1 MEGVSVERIIRD
13 SEYSMETKHW
23 HTECEIQYI
32 VEGSRLYFI
41 EDKKYNVGKGS
52 LIIVDADQIHQTT
65 TGREAY
71 HERIMLLV
79 EKDMFTDKYA
89 ALGFD
94 LTDFF
99 QKCRGKV
106 KIPAEH
112 RNDAEKI
119 FVDIAEELR
128 KKDEGYEIIVQVRM
142 LELWLLVM
150 RIKLNAISSV
160 DDASAGSGKSNL
172 VSDIVDYIRIHY
184 KQSMSLE
191 DISERFYIN
200 KSYLSRIFKNTT
212 GFTVNEFI
220 NIQRIRR
227 AQLLIEN
234 PGLNISEVA
243 RMVGYGNISY
253 FTRVFKK
260 YIESSPSK
268 YRKKRLAYQ
277 QSIREK
283 SGK

>member
-1 MEGVSVERIIRD
+1 MEGLSVERIIRD

-41 EDKKYNVGKGS
+41 EGKKYNVGKGS

-65 TGREAY
+65 TGKEAY

-79 EKDMFTDKYA
+79 EKDVFNAKCA
-89 ALGFD
+89 AFGFD
-94 LTDFF
+94 LMVFF
-99 QKCRGKV
+99 QKYSGKV

-112 RNDAEKI
+112 RSNAEKI
-119 FVDIAEELR
+119 FIDIAEELR
-128 KKDEGYEIIVQVRM
+128 KKDEGYEIIVQTRM
-142 LELWLLVM
+142 LELWLLVT

-160 DDASAGSGKSNL
+160 DDAGNGPAKNSL

-191 DISERFYIN
+191 DISERFYLN
-200 KSYLSRIFKNTT
+200 KSYLSRIFKAAT
-212 GFTVNEFI
+212 GFTVNEYI
-220 NIQRIRR
+220 NVQRIRR

-243 RMVGYGNISY
+243 RMVGYENISY